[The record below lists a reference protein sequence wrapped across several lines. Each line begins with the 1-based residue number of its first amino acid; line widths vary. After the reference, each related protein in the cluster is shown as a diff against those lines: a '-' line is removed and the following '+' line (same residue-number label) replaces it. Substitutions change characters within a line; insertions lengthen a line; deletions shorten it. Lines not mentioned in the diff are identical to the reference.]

1 MTKDYV
7 VLAQIG
13 YDLQDASEELS
24 KITEMM
30 HPNKEIDEDA
40 FNVRMAHLYSHLNAA
55 WNIRNLTG
63 DDLECADGN
72 KIDSWKE
79 FPKDLTPL

>member
-7 VLAQIG
+7 VLAQLD

-24 KITEMM
+24 KITELI
-30 HPNKEIDEDA
+30 HPNVEIDEEE

-55 WNIRNLTG
+55 WNIRNLSS
-63 DDLECADGN
+63 DDLESADEEQLEL
-72 KIDSWKE
+72 WKE
-79 FPKDLTPL
+79 FPRDLKPL